1 MKDLNVNPV
10 WIIIGG
16 FVLVLT
22 GAAIPW
28 LIVLR
33 FIPSTFFL
41 NFFAF
46 GCTVLG
52 LLLGVVGAAY
62 LVRGRRR

>member
-1 MKDLNVNPV
+1 MKNLNVSPV

-16 FVLVLT
+16 FVLVLI

-46 GCTVLG
+46 GSTILG
-52 LLLGVVGAAY
+52 LMLGIVGAAY
-62 LVRGRRR
+62 LVRGRKR

>member
-1 MKDLNVNPV
+1 MKNISINPV

-16 FVLVLT
+16 FMLVLT

-33 FIPSTFFL
+33 FIPSTIFL
-41 NFFAF
+41 NFFSF

-52 LLLGVVGAAY
+52 LLLGIVGTAY
-62 LVRGRRR
+62 LVTGRRK